1 MPTSIS
7 IGQNKTI
14 DTSNWGMADSASWQ
28 NRGFGASRARYSKS
42 AKKAEAVVTGIVAS
56 PSNDAKAAVG
66 HEIELQDSPSDS
78 DDLEITVDGD
88 YKTFV
93 RLVGETSGTLRIG
106 VFVKRPEQKMTTT
119 GVIDYA
125 PIVNREKSFEDQV
138 TLENTFSELAY
149 LNGSMMEAGDVFQI
163 GVYVLTEISA
173 VGYASSVVDAFG
185 KTESPSGDEY
195 VGFDSINL
203 TWD

>member
-1 MPTSIS
+1 MPTPIS
-7 IGQNKTI
+7 TGQNEMI
-14 DTSNWGMADSASWQ
+14 DTSNWGTADTASWQ
-28 NRGFGASRARYSKS
+28 NRGFGASQARYSES
-42 AKKAEAVVTGIVAS
+42 AKKAEAVVSGIVLS

-78 DDLEITVDGD
+78 DDLEITVNGD

-106 VFVKRPEQKMTTT
+106 AFVKRPGQKMTTT
-119 GVIDYA
+119 GVIDYG
-125 PIVNREKSFEDQV
+125 PIVNREKSFEDQK
-138 TLENTFSELAY
+138 TLSETYSELVY
-149 LNGSMMEAGDVFQI
+149 LNGANMEAGDVFQI

-173 VGYASSVVDAFG
+173 LGYASSTVDAFG
-185 KTESPSGDEY
+185 KTGSLSGDEY

>member
-7 IGQNKTI
+7 TGQNKTI
-14 DTSNWGMADSASWQ
+14 DTSNWGVADTASWQ

-42 AKKAEAVVTGIVAS
+42 AKKAEAVTAGIVFS
-56 PSNDAKAAVG
+56 PSNHAKAAIG

-93 RLVGETSGTLRIG
+93 RIVGETGGTLLIG
-106 VFVKRPEQKMTTT
+106 AFVKRPGQEMTTT

-125 PIVNREKSFEDQV
+125 PVVSREKNFEDQV
-138 TLENTFSELAY
+138 TLDNTFNELVY
-149 LNGSMMEAGDVFQI
+149 LDGSKMASGDVYQI

-173 VGYASSVVDAFG
+173 LGYASSTVDAFG
-185 KTESPSGDEY
+185 KTGSLSGDEY
-195 VGFDSINL
+195 VGFNSINL
-203 TWD
+203 MWD